1 MSRIGFIGTGHI
13 AAPMVRRMVDLGH
26 EVTVTERSQDVST
39 ALAATHGVGVGDA
52 EAVIAASEILFI
64 CLRPSIAPDILKT
77 LSFRADQ
84 QIISVMAGIS
94 EAELNTLCA
103 PATKITRTIPY
114 GFVEQGGC
122 PLPVWGDTALISD
135 LFAPENTVLAM
146 PEEAGL
152 NAILTTAAI
161 MAAQLD
167 MMNTVAQWGEAKLG
181 DAAVSEAYVKTLIQ
195 GFLNTMPTHT
205 GALAEE
211 RDALTLPGSLNGY
224 MKDSLRDAGVHDA
237 ITSSLDEIYKRLT
250 SS

>member
-26 EVTVTERSQDVST
+26 EVTVTERSQDVSA

-77 LSFRADQ
+77 LVFRADQ

-114 GFVEQGGC
+114 GFVEQG
-122 PLPVWGDTALISD
+122 AFI
-135 LFAPENTVLAM
+135 
-146 PEEAGL
+146 
-152 NAILTTAAI
+152 
-161 MAAQLD
+161 
-167 MMNTVAQWGEAKLG
+167 
-181 DAAVSEAYVKTLIQ
+181 
-195 GFLNTMPTHT
+195 
-205 GALAEE
+205 
-211 RDALTLPGSLNGY
+211 
-224 MKDSLRDAGVHDA
+224 
-237 ITSSLDEIYKRLT
+237 
-250 SS
+250 